1 MTELARSAAAEPAPL
16 GYSDVFKTQA
26 ERRAELRRMRAIAT
40 MLLVLMAAIYLA
52 MRRAPPNWAWAP
64 YLGAFAE
71 AGMVGACADWF
82 AVVALFRRPL
92 GLPIPHTAVVPENKR
107 RIGAAMGRFITNNFL
122 SPRVAIARLASVDF
136 VGLAARWLE
145 DERNARAVASAVGRA
160 IPYALD
166 LVPKAEIDEWVAFAA
181 RRGIEAVPAAPLASR
196 GLSILWARG
205 AGQTLLDQALDFLET
220 TLDQH
225 KATIVRHVSQR
236 TWRWIPKWVDDMIAA
251 KVVNGLAGTLKEM
264 RDPDHPWREQA
275 NALVEKLIDKLAHDP
290 EMRAQGEALKQ
301 DILAN
306 PVFAE
311 QARAMGRAGDG
322 AEGRSASPPRS
333 DCPVARGLGR
343 RARPMAGRGRPASGE
358 DQSEVETLGAAHGPA
373 PSGRNRGLHRRGGRQ
388 LGHRH
393 PRQPLGTSGRQGP
406 PIYPHQRHAG
416 RRAGRAPD
424 LHPVARVWRLML
436 RLVALQPPGPR
447 SRETSSQPRRSCR
460 ARRRASL
467 ARRRDCLAG
476 SLRTW
481 RASGAIPP

>member
-1 MTELARSAAAEPAPL
+1 MTELARSAAAEQAPP
-16 GYSDVFKTQA
+16 GNSDVFKTQA

-52 MRRAPPNWAWAP
+52 VRRAPPNWAWAP

-92 GLPIPHTAVVPENKR
+92 RLPIPHTAVVPENKR

-145 DERNARAVASAVGRA
+145 DERNARAVAVAAGRA

-251 KVVNGLAGTLKEM
+251 KVVNGLAGTLKDM

-275 NALVEKLIDKLAHDP
+275 NALVQKLIDKLAHDP

-311 QARAMGRAGDG
+311 QARALWEELERALRDDLPRHREAIVQWLVGSAAALGRWLEEDA
-322 AEGRSASPPRS
+322 P
-333 DCPVARGLGR
+333 R
-343 RARPMAGRGRPASGE
+343 RARI
-358 DQSEVETLGAAHGPA
+358 
-373 PSGRNRGLHRRGGRQ
+373 NRQ
-388 LGHRH
+388 LRLLALRTVL
-393 PRQPLGTSGRQGP
+393 P
-406 PIYPHQRHAG
+406 
-416 RRAGRAPD
+416 RRAEIGAYIAAVVDNWDTATLVNRLELQVGKDLQYIRINGTLVGGLVGLLIFSLSRAF
-424 LHPVARVWRLML
+424 
-436 RLVALQPPGPR
+436 G
-447 SRETSSQPRRSCR
+447 
-460 ARRRASL
+460 
-467 ARRRDCLAG
+467 G
-476 SLRTW
+476 
-481 RASGAIPP
+481 